1 MLLSETW
8 RYVMAAGIASAVT
21 GVVRIVCLW
30 IRVRFA
36 RYVIDVARDQK
47 RPIDPVEIFNAVAPK
62 SLHDL
67 HGVRRPRMGG
77 VLVGSAW
84 EEHTR
89 PQDGSVPRPGSSGPG
104 CPVAG
109 EPWDPKR
116 RPSDADC
123 S

>member
-8 RYVMAAGIASAVT
+8 RYVLAAGIASTVG

-36 RYVIDVARDQK
+36 RYVIDIARDQN
-47 RPIDPVEIFNAVAPK
+47 RPIDPVEIFNAAAPR

-67 HGVRRPRMGG
+67 RGVRRPRMRG
-77 VLVGSAW
+77 VLASSAW

-89 PQDGSVPRPGSSGPG
+89 PQDSSAQP
-104 CPVAG
+104 
-109 EPWDPKR
+109 EP
-116 RPSDADC
+116 
-123 S
+123 